1 MESPSGFLLIN
12 KPAGM
17 TSHDVIDQLRRITGI
32 RKIGHAGT
40 LDPFAT
46 GLLIVAVGR
55 EATREISKFV
65 GLDKA
70 YEAEFVLG
78 ATTETLD
85 PEGDIIRAD
94 KEMDLDASIWT
105 REQIESAMQSLTG
118 PIKQVPPMYSAIK
131 QKGKKLYELAR
142 EGKTVKRPPRDVTV
156 SEFDLIGN
164 PSTRPTGSLRMEDTT
179 AVVPVHIACSSG
191 TYIRALARD
200 LAQELGT
207 TGYVRILHRS
217 SIGPFT
223 DKEATNLADITP
235 ENWQTLLQN
244 LTISPVDDR
253 RVK

>member
-118 PIKQVPPMYSAIK
+118 PIAQIPPMYSAIK

-142 EGKTVKRPPRDVTV
+142 EGKTVERPPRHIIIHH
-156 SEFDLIGN
+156 FDLSKDPWIEEG
-164 PSTRPTGSLRMEDTT
+164 L
-179 AVVPVHIACSSG
+179 AILPVQAHVSSG

-200 LAQELGT
+200 LGQALGT
-207 TGYVRILHRS
+207 TGYVRTLHRS
-217 SIGPFT
+217 SIGSFS
-223 DKEATNLADITP
+223 DKEATNLANITS
-235 ENWQTLLQN
+235 ENWQTLLKN
-244 LTISPVDDR
+244 IDISNIDEHR
-253 RVK
+253 TK

>member
-1 MESPSGFLLIN
+1 MSLHKTVTSMHMNPPSGFLLVN

-85 PEGDIIRAD
+85 SEG
-94 KEMDLDASIWT
+94 EV
-105 REQIESAMQSLTG
+105 IEDVEGEGGVENGGIEAAMASLTG
-118 PIKQVPPMYSAIK
+118 PIKQIPPMYSAIK

-142 EGKTVKRPPRDVTV
+142 QGQTVEREPRNVV
-156 SEFDLIGN
+156 IHRFDLVKDPWIEEGLMIV
-164 PSTRPTGSLRMEDTT
+164 PIQTR
-179 AVVPVHIACSSG
+179 VSSG

-200 LAQELGT
+200 LAEKLGT
-207 TGYVRILHRS
+207 TGYVRALHRS
-217 SIGPFT
+217 SIGSFSDQQAVDLHHVT
-223 DKEATNLADITP
+223 S
-235 ENWQTLLQN
+235 ENWQTLLKN
-244 LTISPVDDR
+244 INISNIDEQHA
-253 RVK
+253 K